1 MPKLL
6 IRRDEMILLKNSEA
20 GKNFDLYGNLY
31 TSLQTYDVLSKDEFL
46 KSQTLDDKSRAVILN
61 NKDILFSEIKKEWS
75 AIGYNYDAT
84 GETRCQ
90 LCRTKNK
97 LVFYIHN
104 KLNDNELNVGS
115 DCINKFSGIENV
127 AEVKHEYNIMQ
138 KNQTEAKRKIEFDE
152 IDLTNID
159 YIKKSEDWFKNFK
172 ILLPYKLFTDIKTL
186 IYNLNVIKTTYI
198 KKGGDIENIK
208 QQYFEFKNLLEKCK
222 EEAEK
227 IYQLNKRKTLTC
239 KKELADWLKSNN
251 YNTWETVMKNDGLL
265 NCETLKCCYYPDFI
279 KIHLKRFNARISD
292 NDISIIGING
302 PLIRFSIKNQDYKYP
317 LYFGIK
323 CNVFMQN
330 IGCYCL
336 TDPNYYFGKKDLI
349 DINVE
354 QSDNNFDAMCY
365 RIMSPLERAGLRI
378 ERSKYTNEKYYV
390 RLPKIIRTSKWGN
403 RVDASELG
411 YKKVADSVI
420 FIKFNDLIF
429 SSDEEIEKTFSK
441 ILNKLNNTTK
451 WLTQSEKDTMEELSK
466 SLSIQQQKAF
476 VPYT

>member
-6 IRRDEMILLKNSEA
+6 IRRDEMILLKNSEE

-31 TSLQTYDVLSKDEFL
+31 TSLQTYDVLSNDDFL
-46 KSQTLDDKSRAVILN
+46 KNQTLDDKARAVILN

-75 AIGYNYDAT
+75 AIGCNDDAT
-84 GETRCQ
+84 KETRCQ

-115 DCINKFSGIENV
+115 DCIRKFSGIENV
-127 AEVKHEYNIMQ
+127 ANLRRDYNEKQ
-138 KNQTEAKRKIEFDE
+138 RFQTEAKRKIEFDG
-152 IDLTNID
+152 IDLPNIN
-159 YIKKSEDWFKNFK
+159 YIKISEDWFKNFK
-172 ILLPYKLFTDIKTL
+172 ILLPYKLFTDIKTI
-186 IYNLNVIKTTYI
+186 IYNLNLLKTTYI
-198 KKGGDIENIK
+198 KKGGSITNVK
-208 QQYFEFKNLLEKCK
+208 QQYFEFKNLLEKYK

-227 IYQLNKRKTLTC
+227 IYQLNKNNILTC
-239 KKELADWLKSNN
+239 KKELADWLKSNHCDI
-251 YNTWETVMKNDGLL
+251 WETVMKNDGLL
-265 NCETLKCCYYPDFI
+265 NCETLKYCYYPDFI
-279 KIHLKRFNARISD
+279 KIHLKQFNAQISD
-292 NDISIIGING
+292 NDISITGING
-302 PLIRFSIKNQDYKYP
+302 ALIRFSIKNQDYKYP
-317 LYFGIK
+317 LFFGIK
-323 CNVFMQN
+323 CNIFMQN

-336 TDPNYYFGKKDLI
+336 TNPNYYFGKKDLI

-390 RLPKIIRTSKWGN
+390 RLPKITRTSKWGN
-403 RVDASELG
+403 RSYASELG
-411 YKKVADSVI
+411 YKKIADSVI
-420 FIKFNDLIF
+420 FVKFNDLVF

-451 WLTQSEKDTMEELSK
+451 WLTQSEKDTMEDLSK
-466 SLSIQQQKAF
+466 SLSIQQQKDF
-476 VPYT
+476 IPYT